1 MKLKKF
7 SFLLRFSQL
16 WVTKIGHVCTFYYKK
31 YIFVDKNILKSNEI
45 ILKGIFIYLMK
56 HWSINKTSIL
66 DTLKHGPPISC
77 LSTGYMNDQRIKFST
92 KILLLSCTHPVTKPI
107 NLEFHKIFNHI
118 LKFPPQISM
127 MSLHAI
133 HKILSIST
141 NETLLSP
148 PPFFF
153 LLQNSHNFS
162 FDLID
167 FRELRNFVT
176 WSLLPTSNWTIYMR
190 RTPRRIDRT
199 IFHQ

>member
-1 MKLKKF
+1 
-7 SFLLRFSQL
+7 
-16 WVTKIGHVCTFYYKK
+16 
-31 YIFVDKNILKSNEI
+31 
-45 ILKGIFIYLMK
+45 MK
-56 HWSINKTSIL
+56 HLSINKTSIL

-92 KILLLSCTHPVTKPI
+92 KILLLSCTQPVTKPI

-127 MSLHAI
+127 TSLHAI

-167 FRELRNFVT
+167 FRQLQNFVT

-190 RTPRRIDRT
+190 RSGEPLAALNVLYFINREFLEAGWEDSIVLTTFLRLQMTFFFFFDCLTQWLHGERERKKK
-199 IFHQ
+199 